1 MEEITRSEKRL
12 GLSFSFQRG
21 RLLIYY
27 ATIRELQ
34 EPDYIRFLFNSREKH
49 LAVQACEQIDRDGV
63 RVPKKGQ
70 TEKFQFEINSSP
82 LLSVIYKACHW
93 DFDKSYLVT
102 GVSYHRNHLVDYDLK
117 SADVIAQD
125 QFVDPEGLE

>member
-1 MEEITRSEKRL
+1 M
-12 GLSFSFQRG
+12 
-21 RLLIYY
+21 
-27 ATIRELQ
+27 
-34 EPDYIRFLFNSREKH
+34 FNSREKH

-117 SADVIAQD
+117 TAVVIAQD